1 MPDREDREGVSIVS
15 GFSDHVLSVMRSVI
29 ESVSDGI
36 YIADL
41 NGYYLMANAAFE
53 RISGINRK
61 ELVGKHTNF
70 AIEKNWV
77 PRAVNLEVLKDHKS
91 RSRLVRYPSGRDLL
105 VTAAI
110 VWDRDRHPLAVI
122 SSLRDVTELNTISR
136 ELKQSQVLIEQ
147 FKKRIDYL
155 EEQLGNTN
163 KFFVARSTEFR
174 HILAVAKKVASS
186 DATVL
191 ITGDSGVGKDVLAQ
205 FIHYHSTRHRLG
217 SFVKVDC
224 AALPPTLLESELFGY
239 EKGAFTDARSQ
250 GKQGLFELAHK
261 GTLFLDEIG
270 EFPLELQPKLL
281 NVLQDRAIKRLGGL
295 ATLPIDVRIIAAT
308 NMDLERMVNERKFRK
323 DLYYRLNVIPMHV
336 SPLKERREDILPLIK
351 HFLKIY
357 NQRYQTD
364 KALSIDALNALIQH
378 EWPGNVREVRNTI
391 ERIVVTSEGDV
402 IAMEDLPWD
411 IRAAH
416 GHNPHARMDGIRQTL
431 QTGPLRKQVEEF
443 EKALIR
449 RTLRKFGNLSDTAK
463 ELQIDLST
471 LTRKNRKYGLTGA
484 IKATG

>member
-1 MPDREDREGVSIVS
+1 MK
-15 GFSDHVLSVMRSVI
+15 SVI

-41 NGYYLMANAAFE
+41 GGYYLMANAAFE

-61 ELVGKHTNF
+61 ELAGRHTNF

-91 RSRLVRYPSGRDLL
+91 RSRLVRYPTGRDLL

-110 VWDRDRHPLAVI
+110 VWDKDGGPLAVI
-122 SSLRDVTELNTISR
+122 SSLRDMTELNTISR

-174 HILAVAKKVASS
+174 QLLAVAKKVASS

-191 ITGDSGVGKDVLAQ
+191 VTGDSGVGKDVLAQ
-205 FIHYHSTRHRLG
+205 FIHYHSPRHRSG

-250 GKQGLFELAHK
+250 GKQGLFELAQG

-281 NVLQDRAIKRLGGL
+281 NVLQDRSIKRLGGL
-295 ATLPIDVRIIAAT
+295 ASLPIDVRILAAT
-308 NMDLERMVNERKFRK
+308 NMDLERMVKERKFRK
-323 DLYYRLNVIPMHV
+323 DLYYRLNVIPMHI
-336 SPLKERREDILPLIK
+336 SPLRERREDVLPLIK
-351 HFLKIY
+351 HFLTIY
-357 NQRYQTD
+357 NRRYQAD
-364 KALSIDALNALIQH
+364 KALSIDALNALVNH

-402 IAMEDLPWD
+402 IAMEDLPRE
-411 IRAAH
+411 IRAAY
-416 GHNPHARMDGIRQTL
+416 GRPSPPRAEGPWQTV

-443 EKALIR
+443 ERTLIR
-449 RTLRKFGNLSDTAK
+449 GTLRKFGNLNDAAK

-484 IKATG
+484 VKAG

>member
-1 MPDREDREGVSIVS
+1 MS
-15 GFSDHVLSVMRSVI
+15 GFTDNALSVMKSVI

-61 ELVGKHTNF
+61 ELLGRHTNF

-110 VWDRDRHPLAVI
+110 VWNRDENPLAVI

-136 ELKQSQVLIEQ
+136 ELKKSQVLIEQ

-163 KFFVARSTEFR
+163 KFFVAKSTEFR

-186 DATVL
+186 DATILV
-191 ITGDSGVGKDVLAQ
+191 TGDSGVGKDVLAQ
-205 FIHYHSTRHRLG
+205 FIHYHSPRHRLG

-250 GKQGLFELAHK
+250 GKQGLFELAHG

-281 NVLQDRAIKRLGGL
+281 NVLQDRSIKRLGGL
-295 ATLPIDVRIIAAT
+295 ASLPIDVRIIAAT
-308 NMDLERMVNERKFRK
+308 NMDLERMVKERKFRK
-323 DLYYRLNVIPMHV
+323 DLYYRLNVIPLHV
-336 SPLKERREDILPLIK
+336 SPLRERREDVLPLVK

-357 NQRYQTD
+357 NQRYQAD

-378 EWPGNVREVRNTI
+378 DWPGNVREVRNAI
-391 ERIVVTSEGDV
+391 ERIVVTSEGEV
-402 IAMEDLPWD
+402 ITLEDLPRE
-411 IRAAH
+411 IRAAY
-416 GHNPHARMDGIRQTL
+416 GHPNPQRAEGPWPAV

-443 EKALIR
+443 ERTLIR
-449 RTLRKFGNLSDTAK
+449 RTLRKCGNLNDTAR

-471 LTRKNRKYGLTGA
+471 LTRKNRKYGLTGTA
-484 IKATG
+484 KGTA

>member
-1 MPDREDREGVSIVS
+1 VS
-15 GFSDHVLSVMRSVI
+15 GFPDNTLSVMKSII

-36 YIADL
+36 YLADL
-41 NGYYLMANAAFE
+41 NGFYLMANAAFE

-61 ELVGKHTNF
+61 ELAGKHTNY

-110 VWDRDRHPLAVI
+110 VWDRDRNPLAVV
-122 SSLRDVTELNTISR
+122 SSLRDVTELSTISR
-136 ELKQSQVLIEQ
+136 ELEKSQVLIEQ

-174 HILAVAKKVASS
+174 QILAIARKVASS

-205 FIHYHSTRHRLG
+205 FIHFHSPRHRLG

-250 GKQGLFELAHK
+250 GKQGLFELAQG

-281 NVLQDRAIKRLGGL
+281 NVLQDRSLKRLGGL
-295 ATLPIDVRIIAAT
+295 ASQPIDVRIIAAT
-308 NMDLERMVNERKFRK
+308 NMDLERMVKERKFRK
-323 DLYYRLNVIPMHV
+323 DLYYRLNVIPLHI
-336 SPLKERREDILPLIK
+336 SPLRERREDILPLVR
-351 HFLKIY
+351 HFLTIY
-357 NQRYQTD
+357 NRRYQAD
-364 KALSIDALNALIQH
+364 KALSMDALNAIVQH
-378 EWPGNVREVRNTI
+378 DWPGNVREVRNAI
-391 ERIVVTSEGDV
+391 ERIVVTSEGHV
-402 IAMEDLPWD
+402 IALEDLPRE
-411 IRAAH
+411 IRSAGGRPSASKAE
-416 GHNPHARMDGIRQTL
+416 GPLPGG

-443 EKALIR
+443 ERALIR
-449 RTLRKFGNLSDTAK
+449 RTLRKCGNLNDAAR

-484 IKATG
+484 VKAG